1 MKTILKK
8 LFTWKEKDIFNKCL
22 RIDEFSVRHLEEPLI
37 FVLITFDI
45 FDEVVFFVS
54 FVYCFSMIFF
64 GILFEILS
72 MKFFRYFVWKI
83 SQPKVVKVGQLM
95 SENGSFPS
103 KQTRHTFLIK
113 LKKKFDRHN
122 FKKNISRVSNP
133 LTSGF
138 RRIKRHQAE
147 KIRSA
152 QNINSRAKKWNRLII
167 STAKNKRWTI
177 KHTDW
182 FLS

>member
-1 MKTILKK
+1 MSSYWWIFSSSFRRATHFRSYHIRYFWWSCIFCFFCL
-8 LFTWKEKDIFNKCL
+8 LF
-22 RIDEFSVRHLEEPLI
+22 
-37 FVLITFDI
+37 FD
-45 FDEVVFFVS
+45 D
-54 FVYCFSMIFF
+54 FF

-113 LKKKFDRHN
+113 LKKKFDRHY

-167 STAKNKRWTI
+167 SSAKNKRWTI